1 MSRNPRIAMVAGE
14 TSGDQL
20 AAPLVRE
27 LKSRLPTATFV
38 GIGGPKMQAEGFTSW
53 YPMETLSVRGYVEAA
68 RSVPRILAIRRE
80 LATRL
85 LDDPPDVFIGVD
97 APDFNLGLEAR
108 LRGTGIPTVQY
119 VGPSIWAWRGERIHK
134 IRRAAGHVLAL
145 FPFEPPIYEKAGVPV
160 TFVGH
165 PMADE
170 VPETPDREAAREQL
184 KLPAT
189 GPVFALLPGSRRGEL
204 EQHAGLFIETVRLIL
219 AQLPDARFLVP
230 LATRPTRLQFEQALY
245 DHQGRELPLTV
256 LFGHAQD
263 AMIAADVVL
272 VASGTACLEA
282 ALLRRSMVIT
292 YRVPELTYR
301 IMWPKRYLPW
311 IGLPNV
317 LAGEYV
323 VPEILQHDATAQ
335 NLAQAVVN
343 QYRDGVVR
351 ERQARRFDAMYRD
364 LRQGTAAR
372 AADAVV
378 SLMRAPAPHGRSVR
392 MTAGDVSTS

>member
-1 MSRNPRIAMVAGE
+1 MVAGE
-14 TSGDQL
+14 TSGDQI
-20 AAPLVRE
+20 AAPLVKE
-27 LKSRLPTATFV
+27 LKARLPGASFV
-38 GIGGPKMQAEGFTSW
+38 GIGGPRMQAEGFVSW

-68 RSVPRILAIRRE
+68 RSIPRILGIRRE
-80 LATRL
+80 LAARL
-85 LDDPPDVFIGVD
+85 LADPPDVFIGVD
-97 APDFNLGLEAR
+97 APDFNLGLETR
-108 LRGTGIPTVQY
+108 LRSAGISTVQY

-134 IRRAAGHVLAL
+134 IRSAADRVLAL
-145 FPFEPPIYEKAGVPV
+145 FPFEAPIYEKAGVPV

-170 VPETPDREAAREQL
+170 VPGTPDREAAREQL

-204 EQHAGLFIETVRLIL
+204 EQHAGLFIETVRQIL
-219 AQLPDARFLVP
+219 VQLPDARFLVP
-230 LATRPTRLQFEQALY
+230 LATRPTRLQFEQALF
-245 DHQGRELPLTV
+245 DHQGRDLPLTV

-263 AMIAADVVL
+263 AMIASDVVL
-272 VASGTACLEA
+272 VASGTASLEA

-301 IMWPKRYLPW
+301 LMWPRRYLPW

-323 VPEILQHDATAQ
+323 VPEILQHDATAP
-335 NLAQAVVN
+335 NLAQALVN

-351 ERQARRFDAMYRD
+351 ERQSCRFEAMYHE

-372 AADAVV
+372 AADAV
-378 SLMRAPAPHGRSVR
+378 LAMLRAPAQRARTTQV
-392 MTAGDVSTS
+392 AGDVSTS